1 MSENRTSEAE
11 HKEVVNKPLTVLVT
25 GFGPF
30 GSHKVNSSWEAV
42 KLLPSMGLTGNGQEL
57 IVEAREIRVSYE
69 YVRERIPS
77 LWQEIKP
84 DLCIHVGVSPY
95 RSIKYEKC
103 ANNHGYFLQDVDSQ
117 FLESS
122 TVHPGSPDVLKTLL
136 DLDELSDQVL
146 SIVAQEEGG
155 ESNVKIEVS
164 FNAGQYLC
172 DYIYY
177 TSLHH
182 RMKNLYEAPVLFIHV
197 PPLDQPYSQSSLANV
212 LKHTI
217 EAILSNRSD

>member
-1 MSENRTSEAE
+1 MSENRTQAQ
-11 HKEVVNKPLTVLVT
+11 HKEVETKPLTVLVT

-42 KLLPSMGLTGNGQEL
+42 KLLPSMGLTANGREL
-57 IVEAREIRVSYE
+57 RVETREIRVSYE
-69 YVRERIPS
+69 LVRDRVPA
-77 LWQEIKP
+77 LWDEINP

-95 RSIKYEKC
+95 KSIKYEKC

-122 TVHPGSPDVLKTLL
+122 TIHPGSPDVLKTSL
-136 DLDELSDQVL
+136 DLDGLSEEVL
-146 SIVAQEEGG
+146 SIVAKEEGG
-155 ESNVKIEVS
+155 KNNVKIEVS
-164 FNAGQYLC
+164 FDAGQYLC
-172 DYIYY
+172 DFIYY

-182 RMKNLYEAPVLFIHV
+182 TFKKKIDKAPVLFVHV
-197 PPLDQPYSQSSLANV
+197 PPLDQPYSQSCLANV

-217 EAILSNRSD
+217 ESILSNKSN